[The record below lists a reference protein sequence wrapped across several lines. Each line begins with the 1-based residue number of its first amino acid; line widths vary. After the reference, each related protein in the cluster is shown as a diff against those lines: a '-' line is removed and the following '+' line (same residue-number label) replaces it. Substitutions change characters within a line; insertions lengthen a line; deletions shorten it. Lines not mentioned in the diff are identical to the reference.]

1 MRPQQGMGKGGMG
14 LLLAG
19 WGSWEEAALVTH
31 QALPGL
37 LRGTPGGGG
46 GCPGASPT
54 HFSSLM
60 IKRALH
66 TTHLQA
72 WTLSC

>member
-1 MRPQQGMGKGGMG
+1 MRAHQGMGKGGGG

-37 LRGTPGGGG
+37 LRATPGGGG
-46 GCPGASPT
+46 GCPGAFPPT
-54 HFSSLM
+54 FPAS
-60 IKRALH
+60 R
-66 TTHLQA
+66 
-72 WTLSC
+72 